1 MIGAIFYDNKLLK
14 EMKKYYN
21 IEGEKVLLN
30 FRNQLSAFEAL
41 LSND

>member
-21 IEGEKVLLN
+21 IEGEKVLLK
-30 FRNQLSAFEAL
+30 F
-41 LSND
+41 